1 MAGTGILGF
10 TKDNITKDSVT
21 KDFKV
26 PMIIGIRYK
35 RLT

>member
-26 PMIIGIRYK
+26 PMIIGIRYE
-35 RLT
+35 